1 MAEVSSGNPMRSPL
15 IACLL
20 SFCALALVVLHE
32 YFGWFP
38 AMAHWLLPDEPLPR
52 FGDFALM
59 LAMVFWAG
67 CCLVIVFPSFMDRDG
82 LWYVS
87 GFATC
92 LALVFLAAISARLGL
107 LQNFSSLALLAF
119 ASNASS
125 RAQSGGAH

>member
-1 MAEVSSGNPMRSPL
+1 MRSPL
-15 IACLL
+15 IGCLL
-20 SFCALALVVLHE
+20 SFCALALVVLHG

-38 AMAHWLLPDEPLPR
+38 AMAHWLLPGEPLPR

-59 LAMVFWAG
+59 FAMVFWAG
-67 CCLVIVFPSFMDRDG
+67 CCLVIVVPSFMDRDG

-92 LALVFLAAISARLGL
+92 LSLVFLAAISARLGL

-119 ASNASS
+119 ASRASTK
-125 RAQSGGAH
+125 AQSGVTH

>member
-1 MAEVSSGNPMRSPL
+1 MRSPL
-15 IACLL
+15 IGCLL
-20 SFCALALVVLHE
+20 SFFAFAFLVLHD

-38 AMAHWLLPDEPLPR
+38 GVAYWLLPGEPLPR
-52 FGDFALM
+52 LGGFVLM

-82 LWYVS
+82 LCYVS

-107 LQNFSSLALLAF
+107 LQNLSSLALLAF
-119 ASNASS
+119 ASKASS
-125 RAQSGGAH
+125 GAPSAATH